1 MPKRFYNGGDKNGEI
16 KQEVRWK
23 DIPERLNTQTR
34 NLARKDTIMLPF
46 GGYSV
51 IRFIVDNPGWC
62 MVVPLSCSVSPVSWD
77 GCCYQSTV

>member
-1 MPKRFYNGGDKNGEI
+1 MVEDKNGET

-23 DIPERLNTQTR
+23 DIPERLNTQNR
-34 NLARKDTIMLPF
+34 NLARKDTITVPF

-62 MVVPLSCSVSPVSWD
+62 LFHCHVQVH
-77 GCCYQSTV
+77 QSAGMAAVIRALPDELKHY